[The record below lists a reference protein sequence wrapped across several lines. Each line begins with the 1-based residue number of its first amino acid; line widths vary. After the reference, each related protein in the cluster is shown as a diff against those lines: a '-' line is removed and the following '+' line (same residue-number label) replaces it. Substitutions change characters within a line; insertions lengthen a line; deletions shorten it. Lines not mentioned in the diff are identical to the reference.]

1 MSARLARRGS
11 KVGGHAGLAAVAAL
25 AMTLAITS
33 AACSAGPTPT
43 PGPIETASI
52 VAPASGTPGP
62 ADQVPASPV
71 TGVLV
76 RIDSSGLAAV
86 AGFDLRLDDGR
97 VLSFRIGTLENGDV
111 FPPGHLAEHLATSAP
126 VRVYF
131 RVSGTDLVVYR
142 LEDGG

>member
-1 MSARLARRGS
+1 MRARRGS
-11 KVGGHAGLAAVAAL
+11 RAGGLAGVVAL
-25 AMTLAITS
+25 AVTLAITS
-33 AACSAGPTPT
+33 AACSASPTPT
-43 PGPIETASI
+43 LGPIVTASI
-52 VAPASGTPGP
+52 VAPADGTPG
-62 ADQVPASPV
+62 ATEQVPASPV
-71 TGVLV
+71 TGILV
-76 RIDSSGLAAV
+76 KIDSSGLANV

-131 RVSGTDLVVYR
+131 RVSGTALVVYR

>member
-1 MSARLARRGS
+1 MPIRRGS
-11 KVGGHAGLAAVAAL
+11 KAAGHTGLAAVAAL
-25 AMTLAITS
+25 AVTLGITAS
-33 AACSAGPTPT
+33 ACSASPTPT
-43 PGPIETASI
+43 PGPIVTASI
-52 VAPASGTPGP
+52 VAPADGTPG
-62 ADQVPASPV
+62 ATEQVPASPV
-71 TGVLV
+71 TGILV
-76 RIDSSGLAAV
+76 KIDSSGLAAV

-131 RVSGTDLVVYR
+131 RVSGTELVVYR